1 MESAIQIGFWINLT
15 ASVVSVVL
23 AILAICFS
31 IYFYRKSKDTERSVS
46 NALAE
51 IKAQTDALQK
61 ITGRQ
66 LDRLT
71 RYATQPKLGEE
82 VLAELAGAVKEIRTD
97 LSSQLQPLKEAAQ
110 AELVSAYIAIYY
122 YAGMSNSLSGWLL
135 VTFGDILDA
144 DRTRYWREALDGSY
158 RDYFW
163 MADVIRRVGESTI
176 QKNPLNVLYKEARD
190 QWATHM
196 KNSAMLSTPSG

>member
-61 ITGRQ
+61 
-66 LDRLT
+66 
-71 RYATQPKLGEE
+71 
-82 VLAELAGAVKEIRTD
+82 
-97 LSSQLQPLKEAAQ
+97 
-110 AELVSAYIAIYY
+110 
-122 YAGMSNSLSGWLL
+122 M
-135 VTFGDILDA
+135 
-144 DRTRYWREALDGSY
+144 ALPG
-158 RDYFW
+158 F
-163 MADVIRRVGESTI
+163 
-176 QKNPLNVLYKEARD
+176 
-190 QWATHM
+190 
-196 KNSAMLSTPSG
+196 